1 MSAADEAV
9 ESLAGATMAEPVK
22 NLVVSLLA
30 QHGQA
35 SPAPAK
41 SPADAGRVF
50 VTSISVEGF
59 RGIGPS
65 ATLPLE
71 PRPGLTL
78 VVGPNGCGKSTF
90 AEAAERALT
99 GTTVRWRGVAGDARA
114 NWRNVHHEH
123 RARVAVSLR
132 GSHDAVDSTIAVE
145 WGVNEEF
152 DVQRRTIEPV
162 GAQAGVVERWLGGL
176 ESFPPLLPYAALDA
190 VVSGTASALFDA
202 FDSLLGLADLERA
215 VKDAGVQESAA
226 TALLATEKGAREEAV
241 GACRA
246 SGDADLVALAELIA
260 TRGSD
265 ANAIA
270 ERVVNL
276 RGATSNREVDTY
288 ATLDLVDQRAVLA
301 AAERLETVRAEV
313 ASLANAQ
320 ASRAEGL
327 ADLLAVALR
336 VHSTG
341 ESVPCPVCRQG
352 TLDDAWRQ
360 GAVTQVDQLREEF
373 GQLEF
378 ARMADRDAVAA
389 LEAELPSVAR
399 LRPIDGVPAA
409 AELLARC
416 GALANALRAG
426 EGPSQLVDRF
436 VEVATLVEACR
447 SQANERRDDRARRA
461 APCAEAVARWS
472 AEARAAAGAAEAKKT
487 STAAKKW
494 LRGEIQRLRD
504 VRLTAISEHTHSI
517 WTRLRQT
524 STIELG
530 PLELLSSGTQRKLG
544 LRCLAD
550 GRPAMA
556 RSVLSQGE
564 LHALALALF
573 LPRALHPDS
582 SFGFVLI
589 DDPVQALDQ
598 LKVDGL
604 AEVLADVAKT
614 HQVIVFTH
622 DGRLPDAIDRLGL
635 PATVLEVS
643 RGAESTV
650 AVTRG
655 GDAVSRAL
663 DEAGALASDTKL
675 TTELALVAIA
685 ASCQAAVEA
694 SALRAFRRHPRV
706 KGLTPAELDAAI
718 DTASTTWDTVSL
730 GLHGEV
736 RTSTA
741 AGVESRSR
749 KVIGTLRSSTHE
761 QLTGWTPRDLVNET
775 RRAIREL
782 FGDGR

>member
-9 ESLAGATMAEPVK
+9 ASLAVATVAEPVK
-22 NLVVSLLA
+22 NLVLSLLA
-30 QHGQA
+30 EHGQA
-35 SPAPAK
+35 APAA
-41 SPADAGRVF
+41 SSAPADGGRVF
-50 VTSISVEGF
+50 VTGISIEGF
-59 RGIGPS
+59 RGIGPP
-65 ATLPLE
+65 ATLSLDA
-71 PRPGLTL
+71 RPGLIL

-90 AEAAERALT
+90 AEGAERALT
-99 GTTVRWRGVAGDARA
+99 GTTVRWDGAGGDARA
-114 NWRNVHHEH
+114 NWRNVHHEQ
-123 RARVAVSLR
+123 RAKVAISLR
-132 GSHDAVDSTIAVE
+132 GAQDGVDSTIAVE
-145 WGVNEEF
+145 WGANDQF
-152 DVQRRTIEPV
+152 DVARRTIKPA
-162 GAQAGVVERWLGGL
+162 GAQVAVVERWLAAL
-176 ESFPPLLPYAALDA
+176 EVFPPLLPYAALDA

-202 FDSLLGLADLERA
+202 FDGLLGLADLERA
-215 VKDAGVQESAA
+215 VKAVGVHESVA
-226 TALLATEKGAREEAV
+226 TALLDTEKRAQEEA
-241 GACRA
+241 GAACRA
-246 SGDADLVALAELIA
+246 SGIADLVALADEIA
-260 TRGSD
+260 ARDADADAISARVLDRQGSTSDRDVD
-265 ANAIA
+265 AYAAID
-270 ERVVNL
+270 V
-276 RGATSNREVDTY
+276 
-288 ATLDLVDQRAVLA
+288 VDQRAVLA
-301 AAERLETVRAEV
+301 AAERLERARAEV
-313 ASLANAQ
+313 ASLASAQ
-320 ASRAEGL
+320 ASRAAGL
-327 ADLLAVALR
+327 ADLLVAALR
-336 VHSTG
+336 VHSAG
-341 ESVPCPVCRQG
+341 VSVPCPVCRQG

-360 GAVTQVDQLREEF
+360 GAVTQVDQLREEL
-373 GQLEF
+373 GQLDL
-378 ARMADRDAVAA
+378 ARTADREAVAA

-399 LRPIDGVPAA
+399 LRPIDEVPAGVD
-409 AELLARC
+409 LLAGRA
-416 GALANALRAG
+416 ALAQALRAG
-426 EGPSQLVDRF
+426 VEPSHLVDHF
-436 VEVATLVEACR
+436 VEVAALVDACR
-447 SQANERRDDRARRA
+447 SQANERRDDRARLSG
-461 APCAEAVARWS
+461 PCIEAVARWS
-472 AEARAAAGAAEAKKT
+472 TAWDAANGAAAAKKT
-487 STAAKKW
+487 AVAAKKW

-504 VRLTAISEHTHSI
+504 VRLTVISEHTQRI
-517 WTRLRQT
+517 WGRLRQT

-582 SFGFVLI
+582 PFGFVLI

-604 AEVLADVAKT
+604 AEVLADVART

-622 DGRLPDAIDRLGL
+622 DGRLPEAVERLGL

-650 AVTRG
+650 AVTLG

-706 KGLTPAELDAAI
+706 KGLTLDELDAAI

-741 AGVESRSR
+741 AGVESRAR